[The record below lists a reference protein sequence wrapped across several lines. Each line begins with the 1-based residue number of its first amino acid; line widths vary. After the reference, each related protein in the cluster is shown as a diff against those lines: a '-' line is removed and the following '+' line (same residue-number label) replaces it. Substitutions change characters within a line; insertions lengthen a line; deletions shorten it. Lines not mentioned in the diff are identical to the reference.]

1 MRIQFARIA
10 MGGIL
15 LQSLMWFALGKF
27 FHQRYEQFAAEGKR
41 QYDKDLVESI
51 FPYVKWSLNA
61 MILLRVILLAGSFK
75 YPAWTKLFF
84 FHHMVF
90 YCLANTLPLDYGG
103 V

>member
-1 MRIQFARIA
+1 M
-10 MGGIL
+10 
-15 LQSLMWFALGKF
+15 
-27 FHQRYEQFAAEGKR
+27 
-41 QYDKDLVESI
+41 
-51 FPYVKWSLNA
+51 KWSLNA